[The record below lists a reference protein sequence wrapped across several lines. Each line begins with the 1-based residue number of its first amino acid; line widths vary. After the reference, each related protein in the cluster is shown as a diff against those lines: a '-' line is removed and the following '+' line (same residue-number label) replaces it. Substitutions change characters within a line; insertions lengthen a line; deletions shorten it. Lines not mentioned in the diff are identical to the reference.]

1 MTIANLTQGPNS
13 IKNGLQ
19 ILEKNDCNEERVST
33 TKRGIKNYWYATR
46 KFYVKRRKI

>member
-1 MTIANLTQGPNS
+1 MTIANLTKEINS
-13 IKNGLQ
+13 IEKGLQ

-33 TKRGIKNYWYATR
+33 TKRGIKKYWYATR